1 MKYSHA
7 ELAPSILYWSSLP
20 TENSELKEG
29 PLQLEAFVTPSPP
42 PPRGKLILFVGPEY
56 MAKEKE
62 ERMNRRKNNI
72 RLAVMDFQKVQ
83 KNLP

>member
-1 MKYSHA
+1 MKYSQA

-20 TENSELKEG
+20 RENSELKEG
-29 PLQLEAFVTPSPP
+29 PLQLEAFVTPSP

>member
-1 MKYSHA
+1 MKYSQA

-29 PLQLEAFVTPSPP
+29 PLQLEAVVPP
-42 PPRGKLILFVGPEY
+42 PPPGGKLILFVGPEY